1 MRIYGID
8 FTSAP
13 RQAKPIIC
21 AACELDGDT
30 LSATEL
36 QAWAAFDP
44 FEQFL
49 ASPGPWVAAVDF
61 PLGQPLRLVEALGW
75 PLSWQRYVELVGRMT
90 KAEFV
95 ETIDDY
101 RSQQPPGDKHHP
113 RATDAL
119 TGACSPMMLYGV
131 PVGKMF
137 YEGAP
142 RVARSQVSVVP
153 CRPNGDP
160 RTVVEGY
167 PGVIARRIVGRQP
180 YKNDKRPDPEHALTR
195 ERILREC
202 GGGGVLADY
211 GLRLRVPGPIRED
224 VIADATGDRLD
235 AVLCCVQAAWW
246 HRAGRDSPPVDDTAA
261 VEGVIAD
268 PLCWFHKTVRT

>member
-13 RQAKPIIC
+13 RRAKPIVC
-21 AACELDGDT
+21 ATCDLSGET
-30 LSATEL
+30 LSVVEL
-36 QAWAAFDP
+36 QTWTNFDS

-49 ASPGPWVAAVDF
+49 ASPGRWVAAVDL

-75 PLSWQRYVELVGRMT
+75 PLSWQRYVEHVGRMS

-95 ETIDDY
+95 ETIDNY

-113 RATDAL
+113 RATDTL

-142 RVARSQVSVVP
+142 RVAASPASVVP
-153 CRPNGDP
+153 CRPTDDP

-167 PGVIARRIVGRQP
+167 PGVVARRLVGRQP
-180 YKNDKRPDPEHALTR
+180 YKNDKRPDPQHELTR
-195 ERILREC
+195 KQILREC
-202 GGGGVLADY
+202 EGGGVLAEY
-211 GLRLRVPGPIRED
+211 GVRLRVPGPIRED
-224 VIADATGDRLD
+224 LIADTTGDRLD
-235 AVLCCVQAAWW
+235 AVFCGVQAAWW
-246 HRAGRDSPPVDDTAA
+246 HSTGRRTPPDGIASAT
-261 VEGVIAD
+261 EGVIAD
-268 PLCWFHKTVRT
+268 PLCWYSKPN